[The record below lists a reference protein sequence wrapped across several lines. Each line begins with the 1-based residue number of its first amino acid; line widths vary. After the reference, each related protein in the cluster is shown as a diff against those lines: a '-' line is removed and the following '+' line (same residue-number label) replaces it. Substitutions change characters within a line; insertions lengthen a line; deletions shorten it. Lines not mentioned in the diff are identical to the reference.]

1 MKKPITM
8 NDPQQRGIENAII
21 RLLKRRPFYGHM
33 LLGLHRRP
41 SNAPAPVGI
50 TLSGGVPTLSV
61 NAERLRA
68 YRGEEQEA
76 LLEHLIKHL
85 LHMHMVRR
93 RDCHRLLWDVAT
105 DLAINPGIEH
115 MPAAAPRP
123 EKFGL
128 EPGLAAEEYARQ
140 LSSPLDMGNLE
151 GEGLGSASREEAG
164 TLAGS
169 DADSKDT
176 PQATPVDDHEIWRE
190 ADATPVKLAEQT
202 VRDLVRQAWRKS
214 SGEVPGDVSPLVLS
228 MLAPSPVP
236 WRQVLRQFVAT
247 AGRVG
252 RRATWMRE
260 NRRFGHQTPGQRKR
274 HRLNLLVAVDVS
286 DSTNIQALR
295 ETFAAELVRIARGR
309 DSLITVLYAGSR
321 IQKITHFRGTDVV
334 AEVYHGGGFTDLRPA
349 FDYARSMHPRPAAVI
364 YLTDGYGEAPEKME
378 FPTLW
383 VLTREGQK
391 PADWGVELRLDA

>member
-1 MKKPITM
+1 M
-8 NDPQQRGIENAII
+8 NDLQQRGIENAII

-41 SNAPAPVGI
+41 GNAPAPVGI
-50 TLSGGVPTLSV
+50 TLAGGVPTLSV
-61 NAERLRA
+61 NVERLQE
-68 YRGEEQEA
+68 YREEEQEA
-76 LLEHLIKHL
+76 LLEHVIKHL
-85 LHMHMVRR
+85 LHLHMVRR

-115 MPAAAPRP
+115 MPAVAPRP
-123 EKFGL
+123 ERFRL

-151 GEGLGSASREEAG
+151 GEGLGNASREDTGGQAG
-164 TLAGS
+164 
-169 DADSKDT
+169 DADDSKDT
-176 PQATPVDDHEIWRE
+176 LEAVPVDDHEVWRE
-190 ADATPVKLAEQT
+190 ADATPAKLAEQT

-214 SGEVPGDVSPLVLS
+214 SGEVPGDVSPLVMSL
-228 MLAPSPVP
+228 LAPSPIP
-236 WRQVLRQFVAT
+236 WRQVLRQFVAA

-252 RRATWMRE
+252 RRSTWKRE

-309 DSLITVLYAGSR
+309 DSLFTVLYAGSR
-321 IQKITHFRGTDVV
+321 IQKIEHFRGSDAV

-349 FDYARSMHPRPAAVI
+349 FDYAR
-364 YLTDGYGEAPEKME
+364 T
-378 FPTLW
+378 
-383 VLTREGQK
+383 
-391 PADWGVELRLDA
+391 